1 MAIII
6 AECPR
11 CGDAIEIDTERAV
24 VIAGTAESI
33 WRVVRAQ
40 YREGDV
46 INTQIVADLT
56 FLHRTTVVRNLAALA
71 HFGLVQPE
79 LKRPG
84 GSYRQWLV
92 AAKHPAKIARAIP
105 SHNCLKKV
113 A

>member
-11 CGDAIEIDTERAV
+11 CGDSVEIDTEHAV
-24 VIAGTAESI
+24 VIAGTAEAI

-40 YREGDV
+40 YREGEI
-46 INTQIVADLT
+46 INSQIVADLT
-56 FLHRTTVVRNLAALA
+56 FLHRTTVVRNLKALA

-84 GSYRQWLV
+84 GTYRRWLV
-92 AAKHPAKIARAIP
+92 AAKHPAKITRRLAP
-105 SHNCLKKV
+105 HMCHTKV